1 MGLIDAATAPL
12 RYVINGVVEHGTE
25 ATEPLRDLEQ
35 IQAHVLHAVEAIKD
49 ATEQIEAHVEVIET
63 LASSLAPLTAAVV
76 KLTQQLESF
85 PALTDSVGE
94 LNERLAVIADVLE
107 PLAHAEQDVRK
118 VGSIFSRHRS
128 APPPPE

>member
-12 RYVINGVVEHGTE
+12 RYVLHSAEGEAHAVVPIH
-25 ATEPLRDLEQ
+25 DVEQ
-35 IQAHVLHAVEAIKD
+35 MQTHVLSAVEAIKD

>member
-12 RYVINGVVEHGTE
+12 RYVLNGAEHE
-25 ATEPLRDLEQ
+25 ADAAKHVQDIEHLQT
-35 IQAHVLHAVEAIKD
+35 HVLGAVEAIKD

-85 PALTDSVGE
+85 PALADSVGE
-94 LNERLAVIADVLE
+94 LNERLGVVADVLE

-118 VGSIFSRHRS
+118 VGGLFSRHRS
-128 APPPPE
+128 AAPPAE